1 MEETIALKPKEQ
13 LEADKKS
20 RITQAAV
27 MVFAQKG
34 YANATVAD
42 IATRAEIGKGTIYEY
57 FASKE
62 DLFFA
67 VFEWFKVQSRNA
79 ARVNIS
85 VLGESA
91 ANRLEALSDSLM
103 GMWQEIEDVFTL
115 TMEFWA
121 ASSSSQMRDR
131 FKASFRNMYQDFRG
145 IVKALIYEGIRH
157 GEFRPDINPES
168 VAAALV
174 GAWDALF
181 LQAWFDQD
189 FDPLNTAR
197 DFLTVVIR
205 GLSAKE
211 C

>member
-1 MEETIALKPKEQ
+1 MKEMTTLKSTYQ
-13 LEADKKS
+13 NAADKKS

-34 YANATVAD
+34 YASATIAD
-42 IATRAEIGKGTIYEY
+42 IAARAEIGKGTIYEY

-62 DLFFA
+62 ELFFA
-67 VFEWFKVQSRNA
+67 VFEWFKIQTRSAV
-79 ARVNIS
+79 RVNIA

-91 ANRLEALSDSLM
+91 ANRLETLSESLM

-121 ASSSSQMRDR
+121 ASASSHMQDR
-131 FKASFRNMYQDFRG
+131 FKASFRSMYQEFRG
-145 IVKALIYEGIRH
+145 IVKALIDEGIRG
-157 GEFRPDINPES
+157 GEFRSDIDPES

-181 LQAWFDQD
+181 LQAWFDKD
-189 FDPLNTAR
+189 FDPLSTAR
-197 DFLTVVIR
+197 NFLSVVIR
-205 GLSAKE
+205 GLSTKE